1 MLLRNNLN
9 SGRLHYKRTLAV
21 NIKRRQEHGNLLRSR
36 VIFNIW
42 KSSRMLGR
50 SDTGDSIAAMAVDV
64 FDSFLINL
72 AVSNSLNTNHE
83 RIINPKD
90 K

>member
-1 MLLRNNLN
+1 
-9 SGRLHYKRTLAV
+9 
-21 NIKRRQEHGNLLRSR
+21 
-36 VIFNIW
+36 
-42 KSSRMLGR
+42 MLGR

-83 RIINPKD
+83 RIINPRD
-90 K
+90 KQ

>member
-1 MLLRNNLN
+1 
-9 SGRLHYKRTLAV
+9 
-21 NIKRRQEHGNLLRSR
+21 
-36 VIFNIW
+36 
-42 KSSRMLGR
+42 MLGR
-50 SDTGDSIAAMAVDV
+50 SDTGDSITAMAVDV

>member
-1 MLLRNNLN
+1 
-9 SGRLHYKRTLAV
+9 
-21 NIKRRQEHGNLLRSR
+21 
-36 VIFNIW
+36 
-42 KSSRMLGR
+42 MLGC

-90 K
+90 KQRIESIQTEICF